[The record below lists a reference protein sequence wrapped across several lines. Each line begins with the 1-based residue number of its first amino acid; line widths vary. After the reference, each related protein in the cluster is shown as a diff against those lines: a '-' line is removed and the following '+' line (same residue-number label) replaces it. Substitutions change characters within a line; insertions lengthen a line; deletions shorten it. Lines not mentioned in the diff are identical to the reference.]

1 MDLIKI
7 GQFISK
13 CRKEQGLTQQAL
25 ADQLFISEKAVSKWE
40 TGKCLPST
48 DILKKLSLIFNISID
63 ELLSGEKNN
72 SKNREEI
79 IYNTLEIA
87 EKRKKRM
94 LQGSMLL
101 SIAIAFC
108 LCTIIFGR
116 ELPMVVTF
124 GGITFS
130 FIIAGMITLLIKYLP
145 KTKQKHQDNNKSNGK

>member
-25 ADQLFISEKAVSKWE
+25 ADQLFISEKAISKWE

-63 ELLSGEKNN
+63 ELLSGEKN
-72 SKNREEI
+72 SKNREEV

-108 LCTIIFGR
+108 LCTIIFGK
-116 ELPMVVTF
+116 EIPMVVTF

-145 KTKQKHQDNNKSNGK
+145 KTKKRIQDNNKSNAK